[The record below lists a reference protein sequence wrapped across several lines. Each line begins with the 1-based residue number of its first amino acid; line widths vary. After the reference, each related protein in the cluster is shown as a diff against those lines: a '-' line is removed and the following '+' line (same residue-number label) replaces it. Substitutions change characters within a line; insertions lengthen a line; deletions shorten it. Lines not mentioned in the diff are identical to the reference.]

1 MRSRKIYVWV
11 VMATVLG
18 AVAFVTFGSMIP
30 MGKLSN
36 SGNGQCVAMLG
47 NKCLPLRDYR
57 IMYRNELAELEK
69 MLQHKLSDAQINQFG
84 IKEVVLKNMIADMVV
99 EKFAHD
105 LGIRVGSNSLRSL
118 IKNIRIFQDAN
129 GVFDQERYEAV
140 LADSG
145 MTESSYVN
153 KIRNALPSTILME
166 CLFPNRAELHIP
178 YYDALAKDVVLGLL
192 QHRVADIVEISSD
205 AVDISGSDISDDELQ
220 KLFEGQYKNS
230 INFPEYRSA
239 DYIIM
244 AEDDLLADVIVSD
257 QEVDVE
263 IKNSELHDQRDVL
276 NLVFTDKNEAE
287 LAYKAYQEGKSFEEL
302 VSDAGYTIEDIAL
315 NNISKDV
322 LPVGVRNVVFAL
334 NEGEV
339 SEMFRSVV
347 GWHIMKVI
355 SKHEITKE
363 DLEKLKEKISSN
375 IKRQKASELLVS
387 NVKKA
392 NDMISRGASLN
403 ELKDMF
409 GARVSGVLTNF
420 DMHGLDQSGNL
431 VKDFPLQLG
440 IDAFTTLAFSSA
452 VGKPSHLVS
461 NGDAY
466 FGVLVTEVVPP
477 RPRTLEESRSIL
489 TEEWKSALRMKKIR
503 EFAVELRSKLQNG
516 TELSVVNGVS
526 FKKNVTVKKSD
537 GSTDN
542 DSKYPERL
550 VDEIFAINI
559 GGVTKEVI
567 DSESE
572 TVYIALLK
580 EIKDAEISED
590 DLESY
595 KSHFV
600 SSGILSI
607 REQLLGY
614 LMKKYGVTIE
624 NSLLEKV

>member
-1 MRSRKIYVWV
+1 
-11 VMATVLG
+11 MATVLG

-387 NVKKA
+387 NVEKSK
-392 NDMISRGASLN
+392 RY
-403 ELKDMF
+403 
-409 GARVSGVLTNF
+409 
-420 DMHGLDQSGNL
+420 DQPAG
-431 VKDFPLQLG
+431 
-440 IDAFTTLAFSSA
+440 
-452 VGKPSHLVS
+452 H
-461 NGDAY
+461 
-466 FGVLVTEVVPP
+466 
-477 RPRTLEESRSIL
+477 R
-489 TEEWKSALRMKKIR
+489 
-503 EFAVELRSKLQNG
+503 
-516 TELSVVNGVS
+516 
-526 FKKNVTVKKSD
+526 
-537 GSTDN
+537 
-542 DSKYPERL
+542 
-550 VDEIFAINI
+550 
-559 GGVTKEVI
+559 
-567 DSESE
+567 
-572 TVYIALLK
+572 
-580 EIKDAEISED
+580 
-590 DLESY
+590 
-595 KSHFV
+595 
-600 SSGILSI
+600 
-607 REQLLGY
+607 
-614 LMKKYGVTIE
+614 
-624 NSLLEKV
+624 